1 MSVATAVREAIGR
14 TAVREAIAR
23 VTPSNGVAAS
33 RRPVSATDRGTE
45 MRSYYDRPILKEPT
59 WKPEIPLYFF
69 AGGLAGGSALLGIG
83 GRIGRNERLARAA
96 LFTSLAAELV
106 SPPLLIADL
115 GRPERFLNMFR
126 VFKPTSP
133 MSVGS
138 WLLAASGG
146 VTTVAGV
153 LEAADRAPRVKL
165 AAEGASA
172 LLGLPL
178 ATYTGVL
185 VANTAIP
192 AWHDA
197 RRELPFLFGASSLA
211 TAGAAGVALVPP
223 ASAGPARRLLAG
235 ASMAELAIST
245 LIRRRLALTGEAYVK
260 GKAGRLHRASRI
272 CSLLGTALVARR
284 GRTSRAAAVAGGG
297 LVLAGGVALRFAVFE
312 AGKASAADPR
322 HTVEPQRERL
332 HHAADVAGESRMTA

>member
-1 MSVATAVREAIGR
+1 MTVKEAVARIT
-14 TAVREAIAR
+14 
-23 VTPSNGVAAS
+23 
-33 RRPVSATDRGTE
+33 RPVADGRIDGCVDGRPEAAGSVTKQGTE
-45 MRSYYDRPILKEPT
+45 MRSYYGRPILKEPT

-69 AGGLAGGSALLGIG
+69 AGGLAGGSAVLGMA
-83 GRIGRNERLARAA
+83 GRIGRNERLARAG
-96 LFTSLAAELV
+96 LYTSLAAELV
-106 SPPLLIADL
+106 SPPLLISDL

-138 WLLAASGG
+138 WLLGASGG
-146 VTTVAGV
+146 VTSLTAL
-153 LEAADRAPRVKL
+153 LEATHRAPRVKVV
-165 AAEGASA
+165 AEGASA

-211 TAGAAGVALVPP
+211 TAGAAGAVLVP
-223 ASAGPARRLLAG
+223 SSHAGPARRLALGGVVAEG
-235 ASMAELAIST
+235 ATSLV
-245 LIRRRLALTGEAYVK
+245 IRQRLGLTGEVYRT
-260 GKAGRLHRASRI
+260 GKAGRLMMISRL
-272 CSLLGTALVARR
+272 CSVAGAILLGGR
-284 GRTSRAAAVAGGG
+284 GRTSRGAAAAGGS
-297 LVLAGGVALRFAVFE
+297 LVLAGGLALRFGVME

-322 HTVEPQRERL
+322 YTVEPQRKRL
-332 HHAADVAGESRMTA
+332 EETQGRG